1 MKALIIDD
9 EIDICFLLSSVL
21 KQKNLDISIAHNLNE
36 GMGKVANLEPEVI
49 FLDNYLPDGKGL
61 TAIQNIKQ
69 KSPGSKIIMITAF
82 DTAGDRNLAFQ
93 MGADS
98 FMGKPFTRDLIYKTL
113 EDLHIS
119 GTGIQQN

>member
-1 MKALIIDD
+1 
-9 EIDICFLLSSVL
+9 VL

-36 GMGKVANLEPEVI
+36 GLGKVGDLEPEVI

-61 TAIQNIKQ
+61 NAIKNIKQ
-69 KSPGSKIIMITAF
+69 ISPDSKIIMITAF
-82 DTAGDRNLAFQ
+82 DTAGDRNQAFQ

-113 EDLHIS
+113 QDLHI
-119 GTGIQQN
+119 TGQDAQQN